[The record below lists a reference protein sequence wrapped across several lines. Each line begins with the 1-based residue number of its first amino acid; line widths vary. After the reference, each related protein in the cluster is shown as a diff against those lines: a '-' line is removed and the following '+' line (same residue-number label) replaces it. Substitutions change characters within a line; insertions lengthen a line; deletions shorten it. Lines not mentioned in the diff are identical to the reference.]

1 MSRMLWVKVS
11 SQLSS
16 NIGRR
21 ERWVVFFTQVSS
33 EEEFDHKVKNPIYD
47 LPKKEG
53 GFLVIAV
60 NRVDEGE

>member
-1 MSRMLWVKVS
+1 M
-11 SQLSS
+11 
-16 NIGRR
+16 GC
-21 ERWVVFFTQVSS
+21 FFLTRVSS